1 MKETKLHHQQKFLAL
16 GLAISKILCNFTSLK
31 LNIVVKQS
39 ASKDFIRKLYRHCTP
54 ISLLNGAI
62 HHIDHNV
69 SFSDGKG
76 NALFMFA
83 KVNSQ
88 PFNGFIV

>member
-31 LNIVVKQS
+31 H
-39 ASKDFIRKLYRHCTP
+39 Y
-54 ISLLNGAI
+54 LLNKRADSVGITHRLSLGIVPPYRSCNSAMPLSAKSS
-62 HHIDHNV
+62 V
-69 SFSDGKG
+69 LAMGK
-76 NALFMFA
+76 AMPFLFA
-83 KVNSQ
+83 KVKSQ